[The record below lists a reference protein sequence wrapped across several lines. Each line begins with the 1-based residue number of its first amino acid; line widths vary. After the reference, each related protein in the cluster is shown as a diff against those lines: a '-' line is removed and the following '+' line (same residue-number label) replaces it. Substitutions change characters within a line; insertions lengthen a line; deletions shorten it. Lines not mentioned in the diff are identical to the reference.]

1 MWSIQPGSSSPAVHG
16 SHMDLGILSPGE
28 VHGLPHLSTPQPENV
43 PPAAFWIP
51 GYLQTPW
58 KTPLSVPLGMQ
69 GLSPG
74 SLLMQSPPWNSLPPT
89 QGPESH
95 FQMGCPAALGSGCR
109 SGKREKS
116 LEVISAAT
124 CDPRAVLG
132 GHTRLRKPGEA
143 PTSPGFSLCHLFHQP
158 PTGISPK

>member
-28 VHGLPHLSTPQPENV
+28 VHRLPHLSAPQPENV

-58 KTPLSVPLGMQ
+58 KTPLLVPLGMQ

-74 SLLMQSPPWNSLPPT
+74 SLLMQSPPGILSHPP
-89 QGPESH
+89 
-95 FQMGCPAALGSGCR
+95 R
-109 SGKREKS
+109 DRN
-116 LEVISAAT
+116 
-124 CDPRAVLG
+124 
-132 GHTRLRKPGEA
+132 
-143 PTSPGFSLCHLFHQP
+143 PTSKWDAQRLWDQDAAVGR
-158 PTGISPK
+158 GRSPWK